1 MVDSSA
7 IEGIETP
14 SVNLEFFSW
23 KRLNKKIVCDMLILH
38 LALRCSGIFIFCI
51 IYRTIV
57 IVE

>member
-23 KRLNKKIVCDMLILH
+23 ECQNKKIVCDTLILH
-38 LALRCSGIFIFCI
+38 LALRCSGIFLSS
-51 IYRTIV
+51 V
-57 IVE
+57 

>member
-38 LALRCSGIFIFCI
+38 LVLRCSGIF
-51 IYRTIV
+51 YLLYNLLNNNHS
-57 IVE
+57 